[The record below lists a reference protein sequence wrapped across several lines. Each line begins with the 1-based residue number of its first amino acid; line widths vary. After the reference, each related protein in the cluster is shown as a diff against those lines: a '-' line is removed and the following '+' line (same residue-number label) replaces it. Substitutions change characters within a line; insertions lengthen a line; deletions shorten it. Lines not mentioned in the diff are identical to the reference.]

1 MVLSKI
7 WVCVEYQQRDNQS
20 IIQTLPESTESRSSD
35 LAVCAAVHPFFE
47 IENYLKKGCNH
58 DSKNRLVTR
67 DPNAVREC
75 KLFAVTHDV
84 CRGRGI
90 ASGHVSR
97 SCDELLSKY
106 GLTVSGK
113 SFTVGQFSQI
123 TKQYEHLGYITF
135 EDGRLAYISRSLD
148 TSAWPRDEGFSVG
161 RAIYDALSGSITR
174 TDSNGAKRTNA
185 QIIISNQDGF
195 ASAPVNLRT
204 ISIYVED
211 RKIVVLIADGADG
224 KSVSAQVDISAKPW

>member
-1 MVLSKI
+1 MIQKTVWLLAILMLCASASFSQSRTI
-7 WVCVEYQQRDNQS
+7 FVGDVELRLGMSQ
-20 IIQTLPESTESRSSD
+20 E
-35 LAVCAAVHPFFE
+35 AAM
-47 IENYLKKGCNH
+47 K
-58 DSKNRLVTR
+58 
-67 DPNAVREC
+67 
-75 KLFAVTHDV
+75 
-84 CRGRGI
+84 
-90 ASGHVSR
+90 
-97 SCDELLSKY
+97 LLSKY
-106 GLTVSGK
+106 RLTVSGK
-113 SFTVGQFSQI
+113 SFTVGQFSQV

-148 TSAWPRDEGFSVG
+148 TSAWPRDEGFSVA

-185 QIIISNQDGF
+185 QIVISNQDGS
-195 ASAPVNLRT
+195 APAPVNLRT